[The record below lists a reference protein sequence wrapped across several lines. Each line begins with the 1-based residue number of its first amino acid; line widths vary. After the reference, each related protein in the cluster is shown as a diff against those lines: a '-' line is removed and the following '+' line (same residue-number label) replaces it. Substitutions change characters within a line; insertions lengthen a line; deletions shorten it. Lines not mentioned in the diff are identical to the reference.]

1 MDSRKMMKRYTWCIL
16 RRKWEP
22 ELWKSKVYTD
32 ECVVVVGTGRGP
44 KKVPRP
50 TRAQTPTDPQYL
62 APIYHSGGFSAPL
75 WTAITYGSHTS
86 LIQIRKRTPAE
97 RTTPRYCQGMNTTQY
112 TNEILEPYLVPFVYS
127 LPRRPEDHKT
137 IEDGL
142 GVHIS
147 VLAKMFREAYGF
159 VKSDWPPSSPDLNP
173 IENVWHMLKVRLRKR
188 MSNPARQPRDVM
200 ELVEA
205 AQEKWERLD

>member
-1 MDSRKMMKRYTWCIL
+1 M
-16 RRKWEP
+16 
-22 ELWKSKVYTD
+22 
-32 ECVVVVGTGRGP
+32 
-44 KKVPRP
+44 
-50 TRAQTPTDPQYL
+50 
-62 APIYHSGGFSAPL
+62 PL
-75 WTAITYGSHTS
+75 WAAITYGSHTP

-97 RTTPRYCQGMNTTQY
+97 RTTPRDRLGMNTTQY
-112 TNEILEPYLVPFVYS
+112 TNEILEPYLVPFVHS
-127 LPRRPEDHKT
+127 LPGRPEDHET

-147 VLAKMFREAYGF
+147 VLAKKFREAYGL

-188 MSNPARQPRDVM
+188 MSNPARRPRDVG

-205 AQEKWERLD
+205 AQEEWERLDWQAVDRMIENMGQRIQKTIRRRGGHTKF